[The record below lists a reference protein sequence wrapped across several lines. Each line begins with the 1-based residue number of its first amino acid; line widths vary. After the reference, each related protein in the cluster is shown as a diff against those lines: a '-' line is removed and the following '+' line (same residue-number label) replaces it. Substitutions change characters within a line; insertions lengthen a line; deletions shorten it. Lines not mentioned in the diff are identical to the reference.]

1 VAASFQLAEVLRQV
15 GNMPLKIEVE
25 VSMLQ
30 KITSYLKGHPTGFW
44 FIFWGEFAERC
55 SYYGMR
61 AILALYMAEQLGLG
75 QANAATFMS
84 FFIAACYMLPL
95 IGGWVADRF
104 IGKYWTIVGFSIP
117 YIMGHLILGI
127 EEIPFMIIALV
138 LLAMG
143 SGVIKPNISTLM
155 GLTYDQ
161 QRPGQTQLRSDAF
174 AIFYFS
180 INVGAGISQFALP
193 PLRTAYGYAVAFMFP
208 AALMVFALGA
218 FAMGK
223 KYYAK
228 ETVGYVPKSPEERR
242 ERLRI
247 LGRIAGL
254 FVLVVF
260 FWAIFDQSASTWI
273 YFAKACMNLHIFGY
287 RIDPDQVQAF
297 NAFFIVLLLPLV
309 QVLWN
314 YLISRGINVRPT
326 DKMTA
331 GFIITALCMGVMA
344 FSAYLAGPAELVTTG
359 EPGKEITQWV
369 VPDAN
374 KVTIWWQIFAYLL
387 LTVAEILI
395 SVVGLELAYTAA
407 PKAMSGFITGC
418 WLATVFIGNLGI
430 NAYLTRRYTDMQPM
444 VYFSMLTGL
453 MLAASVAFVFVA
465 RRFNRKTAE
474 TAILQPVPAFSE
486 T

>member
-1 VAASFQLAEVLRQV
+1 MFKKF
-15 GNMPLKIEVE
+15 G
-25 VSMLQ
+25 
-30 KITSYLKGHPTGFW
+30 SYLGGHPTGFW

-61 AILALYMAEQLGLG
+61 AILALYMAQELGLG
-75 QANAATFMS
+75 QANAATYMS
-84 FFIAACYMLPL
+84 FFIAACYLLPL
-95 IGGWVADRF
+95 VGGWVADRF
-104 IGKYWTIVGFSIP
+104 IGKYWTIVSFSIP

-127 EEIPFMIIALV
+127 EEIPFMIVALV

-180 INVGAGISQFALP
+180 INVGAGISQFAMP
-193 PLRTAYGYAVAFMFP
+193 PLRTSYGYAVAFMFP

-223 KYYAK
+223 RFYAK
-228 ETVGYVPKSPEERR
+228 ETVGYVPATAEERT
-242 ERLRI
+242 ERLRT

-254 FVLVVF
+254 FLLVMF

-273 YFAKACMNLHIFGY
+273 YFAKACMNLYIFGY
-287 RIDPDQVQAF
+287 RVDPDQVQAF
-297 NAFFIVLLLPLV
+297 NSLFIVILLPLV
-309 QVLWN
+309 QLLWN
-314 YLISRGINVRPT
+314 YLNDRGIRVRPT

-331 GFIITALCMGVMA
+331 GFIITAACMAVMA
-344 FSAYLAGPAELVTTG
+344 LSAYLAGAAELVTVG
-359 EPGKEITQWV
+359 EAGKEITEWV
-369 VPDAN
+369 VADAN

-395 SVVGLELAYTAA
+395 SVTGLELAYTAA
-407 PKAMSGFITGC
+407 PKAMTGFITGC
-418 WLATVFIGNLGI
+418 WLATVFLADLGI
-430 NAYLTRRYTDMQPM
+430 NAWLTRLYNDPEIRMQPAL
-444 VYFSMLTGL
+444 YFTLLTAL
-453 MLAASVAFVFVA
+453 MLAVSAAFVIVA
-465 RRFNRKTAE
+465 RRFNRKEAE
-474 TAILQPVPAFSE
+474 KALPQPSPVLS
-486 T
+486 